1 MINYFFFFQV
11 IYNLLDL
18 RFIPARSSQLVIS
31 SFRTETQ
38 SRMKEARERC
48 YMDVES
54 GRRISRITRGSTS
67 SIRWPPSHKPEYAI
81 RLIDGA
87 IDRYGHCQDHC
98 GVEG

>member
-1 MINYFFFFQV
+1 MVNYLFFFKLYITYL
-11 IYNLLDL
+11 IYVLSYPSYQW
-18 RFIPARSSQLVIS
+18 IIS

-38 SRMKEARERC
+38 SGMEETRERC
-48 YMDVES
+48 YMDDES
-54 GRRISRITRGSTS
+54 GRQISRITRGSAS
-67 SIRWPPSHKPEYAI
+67 SIRSPPSHKPEYAI

>member
-1 MINYFFFFQV
+1 
-11 IYNLLDL
+11 
-18 RFIPARSSQLVIS
+18 
-31 SFRTETQ
+31 
-38 SRMKEARERC
+38 MKEAHERC

-54 GRRISRITRGSTS
+54 GRQISRITRGSTS